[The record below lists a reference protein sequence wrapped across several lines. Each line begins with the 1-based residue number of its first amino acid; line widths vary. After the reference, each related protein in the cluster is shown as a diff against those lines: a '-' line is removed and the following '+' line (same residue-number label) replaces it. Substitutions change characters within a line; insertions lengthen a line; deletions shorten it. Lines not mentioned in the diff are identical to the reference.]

1 MYQYSI
7 LVLILGCSTVIW
19 AHVIHGNECYSNETD
34 PYLKFATKTSY
45 FNADNENDEPI
56 QIEGKFIFE
65 LFIFGPVTIF
75 QYGKNS

>member
-34 PYLKFATKTSY
+34 HYLKFATKTSY

-56 QIEGKFIFE
+56 QIEGKYIFE
-65 LFIFGPVTIF
+65 LFFELFKFLKTEKI
-75 QYGKNS
+75 S